1 MISYCMLPLRETPM
15 IKQVFQNKSSLLLKN
30 ILQETQTLQL
40 FTLTDNKDRKHLQ
53 KLLEM

>member
-15 IKQVFQNKSSLLLKN
+15 IKQVVQNKLSLLQKN